1 MVVRPTAMR
10 TTPSVAIRTT
20 TQSDV
25 QLPQMSVQP
34 IISSVVPTS
43 VTSSAVTPITTS
55 MVQET
60 RDVVSDELPR
70 ALVQPRQSSEEPQPI
85 AGPSVIAPG
94 NFSSFLFNCYGTYFV
109 PLLFCSTVIF
119 FQLVFCQTS
128 IFRHRKFCEQPTNS
142 NNQFNNKVPQWWLTE
157 KSKFVVYSNFFNW
170 FDV

>member
-94 NFSSFLFNCYGTYFV
+94 NFSSFLFNCYGTYV
-109 PLLFCSTVIF
+109 FCSTVIF
-119 FQLVFCQTS
+119 FNWYFVQQFNCYFVKLVFLDIES
-128 IFRHRKFCEQPTNS
+128 FA
-142 NNQFNNKVPQWWLTE
+142 NNQQIATF
-157 KSKFVVYSNFFNW
+157 S
-170 FDV
+170 

>member
-94 NFSSFLFNCYGTYFV
+94 NFSSFYT
-109 PLLFCSTVIF
+109 TVILLNWYF
-119 FQLVFCQTS
+119 RFCQTVN
-128 IFRHRKFCEQPTNS
+128 FRLK
-142 NNQFNNKVPQWWLTE
+142 NNRP
-157 KSKFVVYSNFFNW
+157 SG
-170 FDV
+170 